1 MFNPNRLSIA
11 RKRRQLTKKELS
23 QRAGITAVTLT
34 RLEVGST
41 GEPSIE
47 TVRSVAEAL
56 NFPLE
61 FFFMNDCDELTTEA
75 VSFRS
80 LSTLT
85 AKQRDAALAAGSI
98 AFEFHDWV
106 SKKFTLPEQ
115 QLLDLRD
122 EDPMA
127 AAQALRSHWGIGTK
141 PIDLLIKL
149 LEAKGVRVFLL
160 AEQHKNV
167 DAFSCWRDGVPFMFL
182 NTFKSSER
190 SRFDAAH
197 ELGHLVLH
205 MHGGNASRDVEK
217 EADAFA
223 SAFLID
229 RGDLIGHLQRVRS
242 LEQIVA
248 AKARWGVSV
257 AALTRTA
264 FDNKLISDWHYRD
277 LCRQMSQRGYR
288 SKEPE
293 SRVREKSVLWRM
305 VFAELWKEGV
315 TREGI
320 ARSLN
325 VPADELE
332 SLVGDL
338 VTQPPQPEKPQQRP
352 KLMVV

>member
-11 RKRRQLTKKELS
+11 RKRRQLTKKELAF
-23 QRAGITAVTLT
+23 RAGITAVTLT
-34 RLEVGST
+34 RLEGSGA

-47 TVRSVAEAL
+47 TVRSLAEAL
-56 NFPLE
+56 SFPFE

-80 LSTLT
+80 LSSLT

-98 AFEFHDWV
+98 AFEFHNWV
-106 SKKFTLPEQ
+106 SQKFTLPEP

-122 EDPMA
+122 EEPVA

-141 PIDLLIKL
+141 PIDLLVKL

-167 DAFSCWRDGVPFMFL
+167 DAFSCWRDGIPFMFL

-205 MHGGNASRDVEK
+205 VHGGNSNRDVEK

-229 RGDLIGHLQRVRS
+229 KGDLISHLQRVRS
-242 LEQIVA
+242 LEQLVA
-248 AKARWGVSV
+248 AKSRWGVSV

-264 FDNKLISDWHYRD
+264 FNEKLISDWHYRD
-277 LCRQMSQRGYR
+277 LCRQLSQRGYR
-288 SKEPE
+288 TTEPE
-293 SRVREKSVLWRM
+293 SRPREKSVLWRM
-305 VFAELWKEGV
+305 VFSELWKEGL
-315 TREGI
+315 TRDGI
-320 ARSLN
+320 ARALN

-338 VTQPPQPEKPQQRP
+338 VTQLPAAPPTQRQR
-352 KLMVV
+352 LVVV

>member
-11 RKRRQLTKKELS
+11 RKRRQLTKKELAS
-23 QRAGITAVTLT
+23 RAGITAVTLT
-34 RLEVGST
+34 RLEGLGA

-47 TVRSVAEAL
+47 TVRSLAEAL
-56 NFPLE
+56 NFPFE

-80 LSTLT
+80 LSSLT

-98 AFEFHDWV
+98 AFEFHNWV

-122 EDPMA
+122 EDPVA

-167 DAFSCWRDGVPFMFL
+167 DAFSCWRDGIPFMFL

-205 MHGGNASRDVEK
+205 MHGGNANRDVEK

-229 RGDLIGHLQRVRS
+229 KGDLISHLQRVRS
-242 LEQIVA
+242 LEQLVA
-248 AKARWGVSV
+248 AKSRWGVSV

-264 FDNKLISDWHYRD
+264 FNEKLISDWHYRD
-277 LCRQMSQRGYR
+277 LCRQLSQRGYR
-288 SKEPE
+288 TTEPE
-293 SRVREKSVLWRM
+293 SRPREKSVLWRM
-305 VFAELWKEGV
+305 VFSELWKEGL
-315 TREGI
+315 TRDGI
-320 ARSLN
+320 ARDLN

-338 VTQPPQPEKPQQRP
+338 VTQIPSPPPELRP
-352 KLMVV
+352 RLMVV